1 MEKCILILFKRKG
14 LSNIAIKL
22 IALTTQHMV
31 TMVTKTVVI
40 SQFKKQRAGTD
51 KCLW

>member
-14 LSNIAIKL
+14 LSNITIKL

-40 SQFKKQRAGTD
+40 FKKQRAGTD